1 MIFLKIWAAMLFE
14 PEQTW
19 LHEVISECEKQ
30 QTSDIQSVL
39 YYSQWLQL
47 SGSDNFGF
55 FRCSPEEHISI
66 NYEIILHI

>member
-1 MIFLKIWAAMLFE
+1 MCKEEASFVGMIFFKIWAAMLFE

-39 YYSQWLQL
+39 YTISFPEYA
-47 SGSDNFGF
+47 
-55 FRCSPEEHISI
+55 CSRVMLWHVMPSE
-66 NYEIILHI
+66 L